1 MKKTTF
7 GYSLVA
13 ATALVLAA
21 CSAEESPMTAGAGR
35 INPLVELNSDIIT
48 TVSKSRS
55 ASAPTVD
62 DLKLSL
68 KSADGSY
75 YKTWPSVAQFP
86 TDEAFKIGKYTLEAS
101 VGSIN
106 VEGFEKPYYYG
117 STEFTVN
124 EGRTTDV
131 SLTATLA
138 NTMVS
143 IQYTEAFKKYFTSYS
158 AELHSEGGTYISYA
172 ADETRPAYLRPG
184 KVTVSLDI
192 TKPNGTSATI
202 QPATIDNAEARHH
215 YRLTLD
221 VNGGEVGD
229 AVLSISFDDALDQET
244 VTINLSDEL
253 MNAPAPTVTPEGFTP
268 GQAVSVY
275 EGEAPAQAA
284 RFMVNAPGGLGSVTL
299 TTQSPSLIAKGW
311 PAEID
316 LMRATEAQKSTMTAL
331 GLKAAGLWVKPE
343 RFAVVDLTEAI
354 SNLGAGDASFTVVV
368 KDQMTKV
375 NDPVTMNVTATPV
388 TLSISGNTDLAYGA
402 NEAELTVAYDG
413 NDFDSKV
420 TFETST
426 DNGATWQAARV
437 LSVNG
442 VARAAT
448 DYTVRIAIP
457 ETGTV
462 KVRAL
467 YCGKAKDAAEIV
479 LAHGK
484 LQYSMS
490 VDAYATKALVKIS
503 GTTAENIA
511 QIVNYGVVTLNG
523 TTKEAEHR
531 DAVSGTITLTGLNA
545 ATSYS
550 LVVTLP
556 DGQASDA
563 MTFQTEA
570 MLQVPN
576 GDFENIVETINTTI
590 NQGGTWTRAN
600 TSTAAK
606 FQTTLSMVV
615 SEPQGWS
622 STNPTTCDLGSSLVN
637 SWYVIPSV
645 YNTGLSWLSH
655 QPEAK
660 VIGIGQ
666 SAHDTTADIYKGMI
680 PQSGQN
686 AMVVRSVA
694 WDNSGVSIAN
704 KKQTGN
710 TDFSNYYCSNKPSE
724 IKNRTAGR
732 LFIGGAAGNGVAFT
746 SRPAAL
752 EGYYKYTP
760 DGNDTDEKG
769 VATVELL
776 NGSTVVGRGTAEL
789 SAAGSYTKFK
799 VTINYI
805 ANAPKAATLK
815 LSIVSTNRA
824 DGSVK
829 TTDYCGKDEC
839 CSRGAMLTVDNL
851 SFVY

>member
-1 MKKTTF
+1 MKKKTF

-229 AVLSISFDDALDQET
+229 AVLSISFDDALEQET

-316 LMRATEAQKSTMTAL
+316 LMRATEAQKGTMTAL

-467 YCGKAKDAAEIV
+467 YCGKAKDTAEIV

-523 TTKEAEHR
+523 TTKEADHR
-531 DAVSGTITLTGLNA
+531 DAVNGIITLTGLSA
-545 ATSYS
+545 ATDYTMS
-550 LVVTLP
+550 LTLS
-556 DGQASDA
+556 DGQESDPVA
-563 MTFQTEA
+563 FTTETISGI
-570 MLQVPN
+570 PN
-576 GDFENIVETINTTI
+576 GDFENTVALPSMSLNSGGPYYDTRLSVNKHQNTAEY
-590 NQGGTWTRAN
+590 N
-600 TSTAAK
+600 
-606 FQTTLSMVV
+606 V
-615 SEPQGWS
+615 SEATGWAT
-622 STNPTTCDLGSSLVN
+622 TNAKTLNVN
-637 SWYVIPSV
+637 AANKNTWYVLPSAEID
-645 YNTGLSWLSH
+645 NTNR
-655 QPEAK
+655 
-660 VIGIGQ
+660 
-666 SAHDTTADIYKGMI
+666 
-680 PQSGQN
+680 QN
-686 AMVVRSVA
+686 GSNAIKLRNVA
-694 WDNSGVSIAN
+694 WDNSGPDIPKYNHSGSLPYPKYSNAAVPAIKYKAVGKTFLGTYEYNTSAN
-704 KKQTGN
+704 
-710 TDFSNYYCSNKPSE
+710 SE
-724 IKNRTAGR
+724 TYSE
-732 LFIGGAAGNGVAFT
+732 GVGFT
-746 SRPAAL
+746 SRPASL
-752 EGYYKYTP
+752 SGYYKYDATA
-760 DGNDTDEKG
+760 DASDNG
-769 VATVELL
+769 VVKVELVGVSA
-776 NGSTVVGRGTAEL
+776 GSEVVIASGQAQL
-789 SAAGSYTKFK
+789 SASGDFKQFTIPLNYSHFGVKASRLKIMVASSRHSGSISSETS
-799 VTINYI
+799 
-805 ANAPKAATLK
+805 A
-815 LSIVSTNRA
+815 
-824 DGSVK
+824 VK
-829 TTDYCGKDEC
+829 TVDDKPSATSTGNT
-839 CSRGAMLTVDNL
+839 LWVDNF
-851 SFVY
+851 SFSY

>member
-229 AVLSISFDDALDQET
+229 AVLSISFDDALEQET

-316 LMRATEAQKSTMTAL
+316 LMRATEAQKGTMTAL

-354 SNLGAGDASFTVVV
+354 ANLGAGDASFTVVV

-442 VARAAT
+442 VARAAA

-523 TTKEAEHR
+523 ATKEADHR
-531 DAVSGTITLTGLNA
+531 DAVNGIITLTGLSA
-545 ATSYS
+545 ATDYTMS
-550 LVVTLP
+550 LTLS
-556 DGQASDA
+556 DGQESDPVA
-563 MTFQTEA
+563 FTTETISA
-570 MLQVPN
+570 IPN
-576 GDFENIVETINTTI
+576 GDFENTVALPSMSINS
-590 NQGGTWTRAN
+590 GGPYYDTKLSVNKHQN
-600 TSTAAK
+600 TAEYN
-606 FQTTLSMVV
+606 V
-615 SEPQGWS
+615 SEATGWAT
-622 STNPTTCDLGSSLVN
+622 TNAKTLNVN
-637 SWYVIPSV
+637 AANKNTWYVLPSAEID
-645 YNTGLSWLSH
+645 NTNR
-655 QPEAK
+655 
-660 VIGIGQ
+660 
-666 SAHDTTADIYKGMI
+666 
-680 PQSGQN
+680 QN
-686 AMVVRSVA
+686 GSNAIKLRNVA
-694 WDNSGVSIAN
+694 WDNSGPDIPKYNHSGSLPYPKYSNAAVPAIKYKAVGKTFLGTYEYNTSAN
-704 KKQTGN
+704 
-710 TDFSNYYCSNKPSE
+710 SE
-724 IKNRTAGR
+724 TYSE
-732 LFIGGAAGNGVAFT
+732 GVGFT
-746 SRPAAL
+746 SRPASL
-752 EGYYKYTP
+752 SGYYKYDATA
-760 DGNDTDEKG
+760 DASDNG
-769 VATVELL
+769 VVKVELVGVSA
-776 NGSTVVGRGTAEL
+776 GSEVVIASGQAQL
-789 SAAGSYTKFK
+789 SASGDFKQFTIPLNYSHFGVKASRLKIMVASSRHSGSISSETS
-799 VTINYI
+799 
-805 ANAPKAATLK
+805 A
-815 LSIVSTNRA
+815 
-824 DGSVK
+824 VK
-829 TTDYCGKDEC
+829 TVDDKPSATSTGNT
-839 CSRGAMLTVDNL
+839 LWVDNF
-851 SFVY
+851 SFSY

>member
-13 ATALVLAA
+13 ATALVLTA
-21 CSAEESPMTAGAGR
+21 CASEESPMTAGAGR
-35 INPLVELNSDIIT
+35 INPSVELNSDIIT

-117 STEFTVN
+117 STELTVN

-158 AELHSEGGTYISYA
+158 AELHSEGGTYISYT

-184 KVTVSLDI
+184 KISVSLDI

-229 AVLSISFDDALDQET
+229 AVLSVSFDESLEQET

-253 MNAPAPTVTPEGFTP
+253 MNAPAPTVTAEGFTP
-268 GQAVSVY
+268 GQAISVY
-275 EGEAPAQAA
+275 EGEVPAQAA

-299 TTQSPSLIAKGW
+299 TTQSESLIAKGW

-316 LMRATEAQKSTMTAL
+316 LMRATEAQKGTMTAL
-331 GLKAAGLWVKPE
+331 GLKAAGLWVRPE

-354 SNLGAGDASFTVVV
+354 ASLGAGDATFTVVV

-375 NDPVTMNVTATPV
+375 NEPVTMNVTVTPV
-388 TLSISGNTDLAYGA
+388 TLSVTGNTDLAYGA
-402 NEAELTVAYDG
+402 DEAELTVAYDG
-413 NDFDSKV
+413 DDFDSKV
-420 TFETST
+420 TFETSV

-442 VARAAT
+442 VARAGS
-448 DYTVRIAIP
+448 DYIVRIAIP
-457 ETGTV
+457 ASGTV
-462 KVRAL
+462 NVRAL
-467 YCGKAKDAAEIV
+467 YCGKAKDAAEIT

-484 LQYSMS
+484 LLYDIS
-490 VDAYATKALVKIS
+490 VDAYATKALVRIS
-503 GTTAENIA
+503 GTSAENIA
-511 QIVNYGVVTLNG
+511 QIVNYAVITLNG
-523 TTKEAEHR
+523 ATKEAEHR
-531 DAVSGTITLTGLNA
+531 DAPNGTITLTGLNA

-550 LVVTLP
+550 LVLTLP
-556 DGQASDA
+556 DGQASDPVA
-563 MTFQTEA
+563 FDTEA

-576 GDFENIVETINTTI
+576 GDFETLVETINTQI
-590 NQGGTWTRAN
+590 NQGGTWT
-600 TSTAAK
+600 TTTIGGK
-606 FQTTLSMVV
+606 YQTTLSMVV

-622 STNPTTCDLGSSLVN
+622 STNPTTCNRSASLVN

-645 YNTGLSWLSH
+645 YNTGLSWVSH
-655 QPEAK
+655 QPTAK
-660 VIGIGQ
+660 VMGIGQ
-666 SAHDTTADIYKGMI
+666 SAYDSTADIYKGLL
-680 PQSGQN
+680 PHSGQN

-694 WDNSGVSIAN
+694 WDHSGVEIAN
-704 KKQTGN
+704 NKQTGN
-710 TDFSNYYCSNKPSE
+710 TDYSNYYCNNKPSE

-732 LFIGGAAGNGVAFT
+732 LFIGGADGSGVAFA
-746 SRPAAL
+746 SRPAVL

-760 DGNDTDEKG
+760 DAGDAGEKG
-769 VATVELL
+769 VVTVELL

-789 SAAGSYTKFK
+789 SAAGNYTKFK

-805 ANAPKAATLK
+805 ANAPKAATLR
-815 LSIVSTNRA
+815 LSLASTNRA

-829 TTDYCGKDEC
+829 TTDYCNKDEQ
-839 CSRGAMLTVDNL
+839 CSRGAMLMVDNL
-851 SFVY
+851 TFVY

>member
-229 AVLSISFDDALDQET
+229 AVLSISFDDALEQET

-316 LMRATEAQKSTMTAL
+316 LMRATEAQKGTMTAL

-354 SNLGAGDASFTVVV
+354 ANLGAGDASFTVVV

-442 VARAAT
+442 VARAAA

-467 YCGKAKDAAEIV
+467 YCGKAKDTAEIV

-484 LQYSMS
+484 LLYDIS

-503 GTTAENIA
+503 GTSAENIA

-523 TTKEAEHR
+523 ATKEADHR
-531 DAVSGTITLTGLNA
+531 DAVNGIITLTGLSG
-545 ATSYS
+545 ATQYTMA
-550 LVVTLP
+550 LTLP
-556 DGQASDA
+556 DGQESDEV
-563 MTFQTEA
+563 TFTTESISV
-570 MLQVPN
+570 LPN
-576 GDFENIVETINTTI
+576 GDFENTVALGSMTINSGGPYYDTRLNVNKHQNTTEY
-590 NQGGTWTRAN
+590 N
-600 TSTAAK
+600 
-606 FQTTLSMVV
+606 V
-615 SEPQGWS
+615 SEATGWAT
-622 STNPTTCDLGSSLVN
+622 TNAKTLNVN
-637 SWYVIPSV
+637 ASNKNTWYVLPSV
-645 YNTGLSWLSH
+645 EIDNANKQNGS
-655 QPEAK
+655 
-660 VIGIGQ
+660 
-666 SAHDTTADIYKGMI
+666 
-680 PQSGQN
+680 N
-686 AMVVRSVA
+686 AMKLRNVA
-694 WDNSGVSIAN
+694 WDNSGVDIPKYNHNATLPYPNYSNGPVPTIKYKAVG
-704 KKQTGN
+704 KTFLGSYAYN
-710 TDFSNYYCSNKPSE
+710 TSSNSETYSEGVDF
-724 IKNRTAGR
+724 A
-732 LFIGGAAGNGVAFT
+732 
-746 SRPAAL
+746 SRPSSLA
-752 EGYYKYTP
+752 GYYKYEATA
-760 DGNDTDEKG
+760 DASDNG
-769 VATVELL
+769 VVKVELIGESA
-776 NGSTVVGRGTAEL
+776 GSEVVIAAGTARL
-789 SAAGSYTKFK
+789 SASGDFKSFSIPLTYSHFGVKATRLKIMVAASGHSGSISSETS
-799 VTINYI
+799 
-805 ANAPKAATLK
+805 A
-815 LSIVSTNRA
+815 
-824 DGSVK
+824 VK
-829 TTDYCGKDEC
+829 TVDDKPSATSTGN
-839 CSRGAMLTVDNL
+839 ALWVDNL
-851 SFVY
+851 TFVY

>member
-7 GYSLVA
+7 GYSFVA

-143 IQYTEAFKKYFTSYS
+143 IQYTDAFKKYFTSYS

-229 AVLSISFDDALDQET
+229 AVLSISFDDALEQET

-253 MNAPAPTVTPEGFTP
+253 MNAPAPTVTAEGFTP

-316 LMRATEAQKSTMTAL
+316 LMRATEAQKGTMTSL
-331 GLKAAGLWVKPE
+331 GLKASGLWVRPE

-354 SNLGAGDASFTVVV
+354 ANLGAGDAAFTVVV

-375 NDPVTMNVTATPV
+375 NDPVTMNVTVTPV
-388 TLSISGNTDLAYGA
+388 TLTITGNTDLAYGA
-402 NEAELTVAYDG
+402 SEAELTVSYDG

-426 DNGATWQAARV
+426 DNGATWQSARV

-457 ETGTV
+457 SAGTV

-467 YCGKAKDAAEIV
+467 YCGKAKEAADIV

-484 LQYSMS
+484 LLYDIS

-503 GTTAENIA
+503 GTSAENIA
-511 QIVNYGVVTLNG
+511 QIVNYAVITLNG
-523 TTKEAEHR
+523 ATKEAEHR
-531 DAVSGTITLTGLNA
+531 DAPNGTITLTGLNA

-550 LVVTLP
+550 LVLTLP
-556 DGQASDA
+556 DGQASDPVA
-563 MTFQTEA
+563 FDTEA

-576 GDFENIVETINTTI
+576 GDFETLVETINTQI
-590 NQGGTWTRAN
+590 NQGGTWT
-600 TSTAAK
+600 TTTIGGK
-606 FQTTLSMVV
+606 YQTTLSMVV

-622 STNPTTCDLGSSLVN
+622 STNPTTCNRSASLVN

-645 YNTGLSWLSH
+645 YNTGLSWVSH
-655 QPEAK
+655 QPTAK

-666 SAHDTTADIYKGMI
+666 SAYDSTADIYKGLL
-680 PQSGQN
+680 PHSGQN

-694 WDNSGVSIAN
+694 WDHSGVEIAN
-704 KKQTGN
+704 NKQTGN
-710 TDFSNYYCSNKPSE
+710 TDYSNYYCNNKPSE

-732 LFIGGAAGNGVAFT
+732 LFIGGADGSGVAFA
-746 SRPAAL
+746 SRPAVL

-760 DGNDTDEKG
+760 DAGDAGEKG
-769 VATVELL
+769 VVTVELL

-789 SAAGSYTKFK
+789 SAAGNYTKFK

-805 ANAPKAATLK
+805 ANAPKAATLR
-815 LSIVSTNRA
+815 LSLASTNRA

-829 TTDYCGKDEC
+829 TTDYCNKDEQ
-839 CSRGAMLTVDNL
+839 CSRGAMLMVDNL
-851 SFVY
+851 TFVY

>member
-101 VGSIN
+101 FGSIN

-229 AVLSISFDDALDQET
+229 AVLSISFDDALEQET

-316 LMRATEAQKSTMTAL
+316 LMRATEAQKGTMTAL

-442 VARAAT
+442 VARAAA

-467 YCGKAKDAAEIV
+467 YCGKAKDTAEIV

-511 QIVNYGVVTLNG
+511 QIVNYGIVTLNG
-523 TTKEAEHR
+523 ATKEADHR
-531 DAVSGTITLTGLNA
+531 DAVNGIITLTGLSA
-545 ATSYS
+545 ATDYTMS
-550 LVVTLP
+550 LTLS
-556 DGQASDA
+556 DGQESDPVA
-563 MTFQTEA
+563 FTTETISA
-570 MLQVPN
+570 IPN
-576 GDFENIVETINTTI
+576 GDFENTVALPSMSINS
-590 NQGGTWTRAN
+590 GGPYYDTKLNVNKHQN
-600 TSTAAK
+600 TAEYN
-606 FQTTLSMVV
+606 V
-615 SEPQGWS
+615 SEATGWAT
-622 STNPTTCDLGSSLVN
+622 TNAKTLNVN
-637 SWYVIPSV
+637 AANKNTWYVLPSTEID
-645 YNTGLSWLSH
+645 NTNR
-655 QPEAK
+655 
-660 VIGIGQ
+660 
-666 SAHDTTADIYKGMI
+666 
-680 PQSGQN
+680 QN
-686 AMVVRSVA
+686 GSNAIKLRNVA
-694 WDNSGVSIAN
+694 WDNSGPDIPKYNHSGSLPYPKYSNAAVPAIKYKAVGKTFLGTYEYNTSAN
-704 KKQTGN
+704 
-710 TDFSNYYCSNKPSE
+710 SE
-724 IKNRTAGR
+724 TYSE
-732 LFIGGAAGNGVAFT
+732 GVGFT
-746 SRPAAL
+746 SRPASL
-752 EGYYKYTP
+752 SGYYKYDATA
-760 DGNDTDEKG
+760 DASDNG
-769 VATVELL
+769 VVKVELVGVSA
-776 NGSTVVGRGTAEL
+776 GSEVVIASGQAQL
-789 SAAGSYTKFK
+789 SASGDFKQFTIPLNYSHFGVKASRLKIMVASSRHSGSISSETS
-799 VTINYI
+799 
-805 ANAPKAATLK
+805 A
-815 LSIVSTNRA
+815 
-824 DGSVK
+824 VK
-829 TTDYCGKDEC
+829 TVDDKPSATSTGNT
-839 CSRGAMLTVDNL
+839 LWVDNF
-851 SFVY
+851 SFSY

>member
-229 AVLSISFDDALDQET
+229 AVLSISFDDALEQET

-316 LMRATEAQKSTMTAL
+316 LMRATEAQKGTMTAL

-354 SNLGAGDASFTVVV
+354 ANLGAGDASFTVVV

-442 VARAAT
+442 VARAAA

-467 YCGKAKDAAEIV
+467 YCGKAKDTAEIV

-523 TTKEAEHR
+523 ATKEADHR
-531 DAVSGTITLTGLNA
+531 DAVNGIITLTGLSA
-545 ATSYS
+545 ATDYTMS
-550 LVVTLP
+550 LTLS
-556 DGQASDA
+556 DGQESDPVA
-563 MTFQTEA
+563 FTTETISA
-570 MLQVPN
+570 IPN
-576 GDFENIVETINTTI
+576 GDFENTVALPSMSINS
-590 NQGGTWTRAN
+590 GGPYYDTKLSVNKHQN
-600 TSTAAK
+600 TAEYN
-606 FQTTLSMVV
+606 V
-615 SEPQGWS
+615 SEATGWAT
-622 STNPTTCDLGSSLVN
+622 TNAKTLNVN
-637 SWYVIPSV
+637 AANKNTWYVLPSAEID
-645 YNTGLSWLSH
+645 NTNR
-655 QPEAK
+655 
-660 VIGIGQ
+660 
-666 SAHDTTADIYKGMI
+666 
-680 PQSGQN
+680 QN
-686 AMVVRSVA
+686 GSNAIKLRNVA
-694 WDNSGVSIAN
+694 WDNSGPDIPKYNHSGSLPYPKYSNAAVPAIKYKAVGKTFLGTYEYNTSAN
-704 KKQTGN
+704 
-710 TDFSNYYCSNKPSE
+710 SE
-724 IKNRTAGR
+724 TYSE
-732 LFIGGAAGNGVAFT
+732 GVGFT
-746 SRPAAL
+746 SRPASL
-752 EGYYKYTP
+752 SGYYKYDATA
-760 DGNDTDEKG
+760 DASDNG
-769 VATVELL
+769 VVKVELVGVSA
-776 NGSTVVGRGTAEL
+776 GSEVVIASGQAQL
-789 SAAGSYTKFK
+789 SASGDFKQFTIPLNYSHFGVKASRLKIMVASSRHSGSISSETS
-799 VTINYI
+799 
-805 ANAPKAATLK
+805 A
-815 LSIVSTNRA
+815 
-824 DGSVK
+824 VK
-829 TTDYCGKDEC
+829 TVDDKPSATSTGNT
-839 CSRGAMLTVDNL
+839 LWVDNF
-851 SFVY
+851 SFSY